1 MSFGGL
7 AAVDFRRPGDAFL
20 SCLCGSELQSIID
33 YDISNFLS
41 CLSGSELAPTATA
54 IRADFLSCLCS
65 SELGVGRW
73 D

>member
-41 CLSGSELAPTATA
+41 CLCGSEQSQLLNKIA
-54 IRADFLSCLCS
+54 IRFLSCLCG
-65 SELGVGRW
+65 SEH
-73 D
+73 

>member
-41 CLSGSELAPTATA
+41 CLCGSTVKTVLKTLESIT
-54 IRADFLSCLCS
+54 
-65 SELGVGRW
+65 
-73 D
+73 

>member
-41 CLSGSELAPTATA
+41 CLCGSEH
-54 IRADFLSCLCS
+54 
-65 SELGVGRW
+65 
-73 D
+73 

>member
-41 CLSGSELAPTATA
+41 CLCGSERPEW
-54 IRADFLSCLCS
+54 RSSQSSYFLSCLCG
-65 SELGVGRW
+65 SELLGFQL
-73 D
+73 